1 MKKFIFMLIAMFMLA
16 IGTINAQ
23 EQSNY
28 AGSSKFTDNWSV
40 TLQGGVLTSFD
51 NFYSGHTAMAP
62 IVVVGINKEINPWL
76 GVSIEG
82 RTLIGTGNGMYNTKT
97 AFDWVNVSGNLRFNV
112 LNMVNYN
119 GERKFFEPI
128 VYTGLGWGHRTC
140 SVYEWGECI
149 EEAVPGVTRASS
161 TTVSTDNTDMM
172 KRNYLTYRAG
182 VELNFNLG
190 KEKEWSVVVNPSVV
204 WGNGETHEFPNLC
217 KHAGSF
223 EVTAGF
229 VYRFKTSNGKRS
241 IVRPRL
247 YDAAEVAALNERI
260 KELES
265 RPAVIKEVVKEMPV
279 TTTNVVE
286 KTYVVTFA
294 QNSSTLT
301 EDAKTTLDK
310 VSGSVSIVASASPE
324 GTAEYNK
331 ALSDRRAAAVAE
343 YLKSKGVQVSNAT
356 GVGVMNDASNRIAI
370 VTVE

>member
-40 TLQGGVLTSFD
+40 SLQGGVLTSFD

-76 GVSIEG
+76 GVGIEG

-112 LNMVNYN
+112 LNMINYN

-140 SVYEWGECI
+140 SVYEW
-149 EEAVPGVTRASS
+149 
-161 TTVSTDNTDMM
+161 NDMM

-204 WGNGETHEFPNLC
+204 WGNGEAHEFPRLC
-217 KHAGSF
+217 KHAGAF

-241 IVRPRL
+241 IARPRL

-265 RPAVIKEVVKEMPV
+265 RPAVTNEVVKEVPV

-301 EDAKTTLDK
+301 EDAKATLDK
-310 VSGSVSIVASASPE
+310 VSGTVSIVASASPE
-324 GTAEYNK
+324 GAASYNIK
-331 ALSDRRAAAVAE
+331 LSERRANSVAE
-343 YLKSKGVQVSNAT
+343 YLKNKGITVNTVKGI
-356 GVGVMNDASNRIAI
+356 GVENNASNRIAI
-370 VTVE
+370 ITVE